1 MVRLIGGPPTGPADR
16 LGQPTGYRAT
26 APGEPRQGLGETGSR
41 RGADGEE
48 TGTLKAALKEA
59 RGQLLYSACSGSRLS
74 CCQGGRVV
82 VACSAPRNDKTISQN
97 GRPCELKRDK
107 ARFSPCLFRRMV
119 PNSPTSDL
127 VRTRRLGGG
136 TSPGSSGSGP
146 VDQHG
151 TKIEPT
157 SHSLCS
163 LSASL
168 GVCAGRGEE
177 SYYGCSMYVTSAQ
190 TRERDRARE
199 IEGQTRHCRVLEP
212 TSAEPMNSFVRSRP
226 GTGLESRVAA
236 CC

>member
-1 MVRLIGGPPTGPADR
+1 MIHSVVGRTIGGCRVGRRMFVVRLIGGLPTGPRRPSRSTNCLPRYSCSRANLDR
-16 LGQPTGYRAT
+16 DWG
-26 APGEPRQGLGETGSR
+26 R

-59 RGQLLYSACSGSRLS
+59 RGQLLYSPCSGSRLP

-107 ARFSPCLFRRMV
+107 ARFSPRLFRRMV

-127 VRTRRLGGG
+127 VRTRRPGGG

-157 SHSLCS
+157 SHSALYPPH
-163 LSASL
+163 L
-168 GVCAGRGEE
+168 VCALGGARRATT
-177 SYYGCSMYVTSAQ
+177 YVV
-190 TRERDRARE
+190 
-199 IEGQTRHCRVLEP
+199 G
-212 TSAEPMNSFVRSRP
+212 M
-226 GTGLESRVAA
+226 
-236 CC
+236 

>member
-1 MVRLIGGPPTGPADR
+1 M
-16 LGQPTGYRAT
+16 
-26 APGEPRQGLGETGSR
+26 
-41 RGADGEE
+41 
-48 TGTLKAALKEA
+48 KAALKEA
-59 RGQLLYSACSGSRLS
+59 RGQLLYSPCSGSRLS

-177 SYYGCSMYVTSAQ
+177 SYYSCSIRMYGCNFGADER
-190 TRERDRARE
+190 TRSSQRDR
-199 IEGQTRHCRVLEP
+199 
-212 TSAEPMNSFVRSRP
+212 
-226 GTGLESRVAA
+226 GTDPPLPCTGADKRRTHE
-236 CC
+236 